1 MATNT
6 DYTAADIVLVVI
18 LFLIAGADIAVFI
31 KCQTFKAAT
40 SLFISICLFLDLLL
54 RLAELLFGAIDR
66 PSANS

>member
-31 KCQTFKAAT
+31 KC
-40 SLFISICLFLDLLL
+40 
-54 RLAELLFGAIDR
+54 
-66 PSANS
+66 